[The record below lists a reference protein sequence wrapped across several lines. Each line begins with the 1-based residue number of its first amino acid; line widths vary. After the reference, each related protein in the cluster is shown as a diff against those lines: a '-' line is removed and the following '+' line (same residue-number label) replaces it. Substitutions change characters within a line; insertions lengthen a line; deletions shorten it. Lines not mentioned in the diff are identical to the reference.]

1 MWASLGGL
9 VAIAL
14 LLAGGLGALQ
24 TGAILTSIPV
34 SVVMIGMCIA
44 TYKALSAE
52 HQVLVRAERRQRKN
66 ELALRIEEKVTE
78 HFEENFD
85 EHFGDQVDD
94 RISAALSDPTL
105 PDDSKKRWRLGRKQT
120 PQA

>member
-14 LLAGGLGALQ
+14 LVAGGLGALQ

-34 SVVMIGMCIA
+34 SIVMIGMCIA
-44 TYKALSAE
+44 TYKALNHE
-52 HQVLVRAERRQRKN
+52 HQILVRAERRVRKE
-66 ELALRIEEKVTE
+66 ELSRQIGKTVTGHLE
-78 HFEENFD
+78 DNFD
-85 EHFGDQVDD
+85 DHFGDQVDD

-105 PDDSKKRWRLGRKQT
+105 SDDPKKRWRRGRKT
-120 PQA
+120 SPQA